1 MKSRAKILVVDDHP
15 DLLDI
20 LEMNLTREGFEV
32 RTAETG
38 SAAMEHLSEELADLI
53 LLDVMLEDTSGIKLA
68 SRLKKDPRTAPIPII
83 MLTAKDTETD
93 MVVGLSVGA
102 DDYITK
108 PFSTQVLLARIE
120 ALLRRVYPD
129 EKNSAKSVTVGPF
142 RMIPAGRQLFVD
154 GRAVEL
160 TSSEYNI
167 MLAILE
173 GRGEVLSRDKLKEA
187 LWPESADRKERIVDV
202 HIASLRKKL
211 GNYRKH
217 IRTVHGRGYRVM
229 Q

>member
-1 MKSRAKILVVDDHP
+1 MKTRAKILVVDDHP
-15 DLLDI
+15 DLLDV
-20 LEMNLTREGFEV
+20 LEMNLSREGFEV
-32 RTAETG
+32 ETAQTG
-38 SAAMEHLSEELADLI
+38 SKALDYLSQDMVDLI
-53 LLDVMLEDTSGIKLA
+53 LLDVMLEDTTGIKLA
-68 SRLKKDPRTAPIPII
+68 GKLKKDPRTASIPII

-120 ALLRRVYPD
+120 ALLRRVYPE
-129 EKNSAKSVTVGPF
+129 EKDTAKSVTVGPF

-154 GRAVEL
+154 GKPVEL

-167 MLAILE
+167 MLAILQ
-173 GRGEVLSRDKLKEA
+173 GRGEVLTREQLKQA

-202 HIASLRKKL
+202 HVASLRKKL
-211 GNYRKH
+211 GNFRKH

-229 Q
+229 A